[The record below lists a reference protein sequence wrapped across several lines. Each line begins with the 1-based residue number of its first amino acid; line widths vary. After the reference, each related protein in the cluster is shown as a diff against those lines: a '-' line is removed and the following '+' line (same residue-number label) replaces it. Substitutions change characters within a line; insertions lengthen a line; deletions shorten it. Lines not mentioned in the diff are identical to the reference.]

1 MKGKKIGIFIGVM
14 SALMSMLALNASA
27 GILHDVTATPSVV
40 AWGETVYIS
49 FNVKPNS
56 TGTWV
61 GSAYCN
67 LTSPTGTV
75 AHLGA
80 VALNVAS
87 TELTYYANWSYI
99 PNEPGTWTVAID
111 MVRTS
116 GTLTIGDHST
126 TFAQERTMISVARD
140 INAYS
145 GVLLYLAVGVLLI
158 SMLVIVVSKVSDR
171 AGKTGGKKGG
181 V

>member
-14 SALMSMLALNASA
+14 SVLMSMLALNASA
-27 GILHDVTATPSVV
+27 GISHDVTATPSVA
-40 AWGETVYIS
+40 AWGDTVYIS

-61 GSAYCN
+61 GNAYCN

-99 PNEPGTWTVAID
+99 PDEVGTWTVAID
-111 MVRTS
+111 MVKTS
-116 GTLTIGDHST
+116 GTLTIADHST
-126 TFAQERTMISVARD
+126 TFDQERTMVSITRN
-140 INAYS
+140 INAWS
-145 GVLLYLAVGVLLI
+145 GVLLYLIVGVLLI
-158 SMLVIVVSKVSDR
+158 ALLVIMVSKVVDR
-171 AGKTGGKKGG
+171 TGGKKGG